1 MLSTGFNHINEQIS
15 SCVSELLMLHDC
27 VILPGFGALIG
38 NYQPSKLHPV
48 THLVQAPAKQLVY
61 NRNLI
66 KDDGLLTGT
75 YSNKFGVDFSA
86 SRQMIDSYVLQL
98 KQTLNEGA
106 RVNLR
111 SVGSFSNNV
120 EGVTVFQGDGSSNLL
135 AESYGLAPVQ
145 LSLILREPIPERRP
159 QPVFVNRES
168 IVAAPKPVRQWRRIA
183 LRVAPVVLLAS
194 LLTINRLVPSE
205 NQVHF
210 SDFSF
215 GQVFSA
221 SPEIALQGMSV
232 QSLPAVRKARTV
244 LPAENAFSAES
255 ANIYLVAGCYSSA
268 DNANGMVDYLSEK
281 GFDAALLDITPGGL
295 YRVVYGSYPDITAA
309 SEELAQIKKGFNEE
323 AWMLV
328 K

>member
-1 MLSTGFNHINEQIS
+1 MLY
-15 SCVSELLMLHDC
+15 DC

-38 NYQPSKLHPV
+38 NYQPSRLHPV
-48 THLVQAPAKQLVY
+48 THLVQAPSKQLVY

-86 SRQMIDSYVLQL
+86 SRQIVESYVLHL
-98 KQTLNEGA
+98 KQAIQEGEKI
-106 RVNLR
+106 NLR
-111 SVGSFSNNV
+111 SVGSFFNNV
-120 EGVTVFQGDGSSNLL
+120 EGITVFQGDGASNLL

-145 LSLILREPIPERRP
+145 LSLIVREPIPERRP
-159 QPVFVNRES
+159 QPVFVNREA
-168 IVAAPKPVRQWRRIA
+168 IVAAPKPIRQWRKIA
-183 LRVAPVVLLAS
+183 LRVAPVFLLAS
-194 LLTINRLVPSE
+194 LLTINSVIPSE
-205 NQVHF
+205 NRVHF

-221 SPEIALQGMSV
+221 SPETALQGMTV
-232 QSLPAVRKARTV
+232 QSLPAVRKAKIT
-244 LPAENAFSAES
+244 LPAENTFSAES

-268 DNANGMVDYLSEK
+268 DNANGMVDYLNEK
-281 GFDAALLDITPGGL
+281 GFEAALLDITPGGL

-309 SEELAQIKKGFNEE
+309 SEELTQIKKGFNEE

>member
-1 MLSTGFNHINEQIS
+1 
-15 SCVSELLMLHDC
+15 MLHDC

-38 NYQPSKLHPV
+38 NYQPSRLHPV
-48 THLVQAPAKQLVY
+48 THLVQAPSKQLVY

-86 SRQMIDSYVLQL
+86 SRQIVESYVLHL
-98 KQTLNEGA
+98 KQAIQEGEKI
-106 RVNLR
+106 NLR
-111 SVGSFSNNV
+111 SVGSFFNNV
-120 EGVTVFQGDGSSNLL
+120 EGITVFQGDGASNLL

-145 LSLILREPIPERRP
+145 LSLIVREPIPERRP
-159 QPVFVNRES
+159 QPVFVNREA
-168 IVAAPKPVRQWRRIA
+168 IVAAPKPIRQWRKIA
-183 LRVAPVVLLAS
+183 LRVAPVFLLAS
-194 LLTINRLVPSE
+194 LLTINSVIPSE
-205 NQVHF
+205 NRVHF

-221 SPEIALQGMSV
+221 SPETALQGMTV
-232 QSLPAVRKARTV
+232 QSLPAVRKAKIT
-244 LPAENAFSAES
+244 LPAENTFSAES

-268 DNANGMVDYLSEK
+268 DNANGMVDYLNEK
-281 GFDAALLDITPGGL
+281 GFEAALLDITPGGL

-309 SEELAQIKKGFNEE
+309 SEELTQIKKGFNEE

>member
-1 MLSTGFNHINEQIS
+1 
-15 SCVSELLMLHDC
+15 MLHDC

-38 NYQPSKLHPV
+38 NYQPSRLHPV
-48 THLVQAPAKQLVY
+48 THLVQAPSKQLVY

-86 SRQMIDSYVLQL
+86 SRQIVESYVLHL
-98 KQTLNEGA
+98 KQAIQEGEKI
-106 RVNLR
+106 NLR
-111 SVGSFSNNV
+111 SVGSFFNNV
-120 EGVTVFQGDGSSNLL
+120 EGITVFQGDGASNLL

-145 LSLILREPIPERRP
+145 LSLIVREPIPERRP
-159 QPVFVNRES
+159 QPVFVNREA
-168 IVAAPKPVRQWRRIA
+168 IVSAPKPIRQWRKIA
-183 LRVAPVVLLAS
+183 LRVAPVFLLAS
-194 LLTINRLVPSE
+194 LLTINSVIPSE
-205 NQVHF
+205 NRVHF

-215 GQVFSA
+215 GQVFSV
-221 SPEIALQGMSV
+221 SPETALQGMTV
-232 QSLPAVRKARTV
+232 QSLPAVRKAKTI

-281 GFDAALLDITPGGL
+281 GFEAALLDITPGGL

-309 SEELAQIKKGFNEE
+309 SEELTQIKKGFNEE